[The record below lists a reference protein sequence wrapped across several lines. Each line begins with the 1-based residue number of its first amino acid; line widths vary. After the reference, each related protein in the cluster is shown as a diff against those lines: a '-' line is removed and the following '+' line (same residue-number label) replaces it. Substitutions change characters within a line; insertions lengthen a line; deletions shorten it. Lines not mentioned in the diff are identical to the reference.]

1 MRIHDGVNCTPIG
14 EIIGDLVYEYL
25 AIQKIV
31 RDKEAYIK
39 EKNIVIYRGA
49 SLAMLY
55 MLKNQKGTI
64 GTQFNLM
71 TVAIRR
77 DPQPAEDKMSCLF
90 NPIAKFKRSICRRKT
105 NVVLLLCECQV
116 KDCSS
121 SYSDMAN
128 YSSVFRDR
136 ENINEIAT

>member
-1 MRIHDGVNCTPIG
+1 M
-14 EIIGDLVYEYL
+14 VYEYL

-55 MLKNQKGTI
+55 MLNNEKGSI

-71 TVAIRR
+71 TVAVRR
-77 DPQPAEDKMSCLF
+77 DPQHAEDKMSCLF
-90 NPIAKFKRSICRRKT
+90 NPVAKFKLFVGFICKRKI
-105 NVVLLLCECQV
+105 NVMLLVRENLV
-116 KDCSS
+116 DDCSS